1 MKQITAK
8 DKLKDSI
15 LLLEKKQSDELFL
28 LKEQFNSTCQSLNP
42 IHILKGAV
50 QDITIS
56 QSVKDSLINTTAG
69 ITVGYISK
77 RIFQGASTNPFKKM
91 AGSVLMFGVTKLIET
106 HPKEVKNMAKGII
119 SVLHYLKPKHIE

>member
-28 LKEQFNSTCQSLNP
+28 LKEQLHSTYQSLNP
-42 IHILKGAV
+42 IQILKGAV

-56 QSVKDSLINTTAG
+56 QSVKDSLINTAAG

-77 RIFQGASTNPFKKM
+77 RIFQGTYANPVKKI
-91 AGSVLMFGVTKLIET
+91 AGSVLMFGVTKIIET
-106 HPKEVKNMAKGII
+106 HPNEVKNIAKGII
-119 SVLHYLKPKHIE
+119 SVLHYLKPKHIK

>member
-1 MKQITAK
+1 M
-8 DKLKDSI
+8 
-15 LLLEKKQSDELFL
+15 LEKKQSDELFL
-28 LKEQFNSTCQSLNP
+28 LKEQLHSTYQSLNP
-42 IHILKGAV
+42 MQILKSAV

-106 HPKEVKNMAKGII
+106 HPKEVKNMANRII
-119 SVLHYLKPKHIE
+119 SVLQNIKPKHIE